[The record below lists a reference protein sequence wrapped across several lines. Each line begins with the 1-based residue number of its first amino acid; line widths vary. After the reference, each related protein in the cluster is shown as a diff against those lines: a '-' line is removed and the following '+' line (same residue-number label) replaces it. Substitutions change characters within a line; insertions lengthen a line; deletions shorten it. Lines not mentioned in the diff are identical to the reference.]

1 MYHILMDIEIPQS
14 ARTILDLLE
23 AAGHEA
29 YVVGGCVRDA
39 LMDRTPADWDIT
51 TSAKPDQIK
60 AVAAAA
66 GLKTIDT
73 GIVHGTVTVI
83 IDHEPFEV
91 TTYRADG
98 VYSDGR
104 HPDSIEFLDRIDGD
118 LARRDFTINAM
129 AYNPARGLVDHFG
142 GQADLQAGILRAVG
156 DSRERFTE
164 DALRIVRGLR
174 FAAQLGFTIEPETS
188 DAMHELRGLLDDIA
202 VERIWIEFAGL
213 LCGRYAV
220 PVLREY
226 HDIVFTIIPELAIEY
241 EFDQHNPFHVY
252 DVWEHTLH
260 ALEAAP
266 PDMDATVRL
275 ALLLHDI
282 GKPHCLVI
290 DEDGRG
296 WAIGHDKE
304 GEPIAREVCKHLKL
318 SRADRETVT
327 HLVANHMFSI
337 PDTERAMRRF
347 LVRHGAENAQNLFA
361 IRRCDKIGLGH
372 EQPPDNPMSVAFA
385 KAEKLM
391 DEQLNAEPVFGIKDL
406 AVNGRDLMTLGVE
419 QGPALG
425 VMLQK
430 LLDAVVDGDVPN
442 EHDALITCAQQLT
455 TR

>member
-1 MYHILMDIEIPQS
+1 MLRLDIPQS
-14 ARTILDLLE
+14 ALKILEALE
-23 AAGHEA
+23 AAGFEA
-29 YVVGGCVRDA
+29 FVVGGCVRDA
-39 LMDRTPADWDIT
+39 LLGRTPADWDIT
-51 TSAKPDQIK
+51 TSAKPGQIK
-60 AVAAAA
+60 AAAAA
-66 GLKTIDT
+66 ADLKTIDT
-73 GIVHGTVTVI
+73 GIKHGTVTVI
-83 IDHEPFEV
+83 VDHEPFEV

-98 VYSDGR
+98 SYSDGR

-129 AYNPARGLVDHFG
+129 AYNPSRGLVDRFG
-142 GQADLQAGILRAVG
+142 GQADLEAGILRAVG
-156 DSRERFTE
+156 DPRERFTE

-174 FAAQLGFTIEPETS
+174 FAAQLGFAIEPETS
-188 DAMHELRGLLDDIA
+188 DAMHELRSLLDNIA
-202 VERIWIEFAGL
+202 VERIWVEFAGL
-213 LCGRYAV
+213 LCGQYAV

-226 HDIVFTIIPELAIEY
+226 HDVVFTIIPELAIEY

-290 DEDGRG
+290 DEEGRG
-296 WAIGHDKE
+296 RALGHDKE

-327 HLVANHMFSI
+327 HLVAHHMFHI

-347 LVRHGAENAQNLFA
+347 LVRHGAENAQHLFA

-391 DEQLNAEPVFGIKDL
+391 DEQLNAEPVFGVKDL
-406 AVNGRDLMTLGVE
+406 AINGSDLI
-419 QGPALG
+419 ALG
-425 VMLQK
+425 MEPGPVIGHVLQV
-430 LLDAVVDGDVPN
+430 LLNEVVDGDVLN
-442 EHDALITCAQQLT
+442 EREALITRAQQLV